1 MDSVIFAIC
10 WIWQSHYSSAPPR
23 RRSVSAINNDSK
35 VSDAKTSS

>member
-1 MDSVIFAIC
+1 MDSIIFAIC
-10 WIWQSHYSSAPPR
+10 WIWQSHSSASLR